1 MNKLQYII
9 KATQLAEKGI
19 INTLKLLDED
29 ATIPFISRYRKE
41 MTGNFD
47 EVAIGEIVKYK
58 GLFEDLEKRK
68 TTILKAIEEQGALTS
83 DLKHKIEKIVDLTQ
97 LEDIYLPYKKKRKVA
112 DYLLYRGWE
121 SHLIYEKLN
130 AYL

>member
-19 INTLKLLDED
+19 SNTLKLLDED
-29 ATIPFISRYRKE
+29 ATIPLISWYRKE

-58 GLFEDLEKRK
+58 SLFEDLEKRK
-68 TTILKAIEEQGALTS
+68 TTILKAIEEQGSLTS
-83 DLKHKIEKIVDLTQ
+83 ELKNKIEKAPNVRITNHLRYPYRTSNN
-97 LEDIYLPYKKKRKVA
+97 LPF
-112 DYLLYRGWE
+112 
-121 SHLIYEKLN
+121 
-130 AYL
+130 